1 MIKQKIV
8 TFILSNWKEL
18 LVIVCLMA
26 VVLKTRMDHRAI
38 TKAYDVSRQEMQL
51 QIQSLKDIHAEEI
64 KLREE
69 ALQSYRDTIDKI
81 EKNYLLSQEA
91 LKTEQQEKA
100 VRFEKQFSED
110 KEALSEEIINTFDF
124 EYVE

>member
-1 MIKQKIV
+1 MIKEKIV
-8 TFILSNWKEL
+8 TFITSNWKEL
-18 LVIVCLMA
+18 LIFACLLA
-26 VVLKTRMDHRAI
+26 VVLKTQMDYRAI
-38 TKAYDVSRQEMQL
+38 VKAYDISKEETRL
-51 QIQSLKDIHAEEI
+51 QIESLKEIHAEEL

-81 EKNYLLSQEA
+81 EENYLLSQQA
-91 LKTEQQEKA
+91 LEKEQEEKV

-110 KEALSEEIINTFDF
+110 KEALSEEIINTFGF